1 MENILNLKTYNKYLN
16 LIKEGLLLVPDNN
29 LSNLI
34 DDVEAAYID
43 KPNMIQ
49 GETHEVTLK
58 AGKKV
63 RITSRGSLRN
73 IEIDGVTYDSTEQAA
88 CSIYDPYD
96 EYLDLTE
103 IIRDDATNFTFI
115 PIIDPH
121 TDTIRYTISK
131 YSKGLKKYFDPHKVV
146 KAVYSLNHILFYVK
160 DKKDILRKYY
170 FRITS
175 INMNDVIPLV
185 CEKFARKYGPEKV
198 FYLAFFIHEEYLPFT
213 VGACKDDF
221 YALKDI
227 LNKIS
232 FKGTTPLKY
241 MLFQELSDSRE
252 LRLLEKEELTY
263 DIVMSLLNKDRRKLC
278 EDLNIEMSTYDE
290 MMKKSLYEVTSLKGK
305 RVTRKHIL
313 KYLHITENVNEL
325 KYYEKMNLIWKV
337 KYNDI
342 PS

>member
-16 LIKEGLLLVPDNN
+16 LINEGLLLVPDNS

-34 DDVEAAYID
+34 DDVESAYID

-170 FRITS
+170 YRITS

-185 CEKFARKYGPEKV
+185 CDKMAEKYGIDKV
-198 FYLAFFIHEEYLPFT
+198 FFLAFFIHEDELPFS

-241 MLFQELSDSRE
+241 KLFRELSDSKE
-252 LRLLEKEELTY
+252 IKLKEKEEMAY
-263 DIVMSLLNKDRRKLC
+263 DIAMDLTGRNKRTLC
-278 EDLNIEMSTYDE
+278 DDLDIEVSQYND
-290 MMKKSLYEVTSLKGK
+290 MMRNQLTEIKSSKGK
-305 RVTRKHIL
+305 KVTRSHIL
-313 KYLHITENVNEL
+313 KYLHIKDNVNEL
-325 KYYEKMNLIWKV
+325 QFYEKTNLIWKV

-342 PS
+342 PN

>member
-34 DDVEAAYID
+34 DDVESAYID

-131 YSKGLKKYFDPHKVV
+131 YSKGLKKYFDPPQGSQS
-146 KAVYSLNHILFYVK
+146 SLFIKSYFIL
-160 DKKDILRKYY
+160 
-170 FRITS
+170 
-175 INMNDVIPLV
+175 
-185 CEKFARKYGPEKV
+185 
-198 FYLAFFIHEEYLPFT
+198 
-213 VGACKDDF
+213 CK
-221 YALKDI
+221 
-227 LNKIS
+227 
-232 FKGTTPLKY
+232 
-241 MLFQELSDSRE
+241 R
-252 LRLLEKEELTY
+252 
-263 DIVMSLLNKDRRKLC
+263 
-278 EDLNIEMSTYDE
+278 
-290 MMKKSLYEVTSLKGK
+290 
-305 RVTRKHIL
+305 
-313 KYLHITENVNEL
+313 
-325 KYYEKMNLIWKV
+325 
-337 KYNDI
+337 
-342 PS
+342 